1 MTMPDERA
9 RALRFAG
16 EVLQGLLTNPDVPA
30 SVKQEARVTLR
41 HYPSARDL
49 KDMVQDV
56 HDLTLNQSGQ
66 FGPGI
71 HWLAPEE
78 APK

>member
-16 EVLQGLLTNPDVPA
+16 ETLRDLLTNPDVPA

-41 HYPSARDL
+41 HYPTPLDL
-49 KDMVQDV
+49 KNMVRDV
-56 HDLTLNQSGQ
+56 HELTRIRSGTGLQ
-66 FGPGI
+66 M

-78 APK
+78 DQK